1 MTVGDSVCL
10 SVLVA
15 LCVRGPGV
23 CPQVAHAVLCGLG
36 QYSWKCR
43 LKCVWQPGSAGLS
56 ECVDGWMPVSEQ
68 MKAGAED
75 KECYLNSDFLG

>member
-1 MTVGDSVCL
+1 MNVGDRVCL

-15 LCVRGPGV
+15 LRVPGPGV

-36 QYSWKCR
+36 QYCWKWR
-43 LKCVWQPGSAGLS
+43 LKCVWQAGSMGLS
-56 ECVDGWMPVSEQ
+56 ECVNGWMPVSEQ

-75 KECYLNSDFLG
+75 K